1 MRQAGHIAGSVRRRF
16 NVVGGAAL
24 LWRGRCCSALAWAVL
39 LCSGVGVGGFHMVVA
54 VDGVVRAKQE
64 ASM

>member
-1 MRQAGHIAGSVRRRF
+1 VR
-16 NVVGGAAL
+16 GAAL
-24 LWRGRCCSALAWAVL
+24 LTWAVL